1 MPNGTTHRMEMKSHK
16 VVADVGNKIPDL
28 YVYSFVGFPNE
39 TLEGVYYVLNL
50 CLKKMYCFRMVQIST
65 PSPIKKPADALTRQS
80 TASRVVAVEPETVD
94 S

>member
-39 TLEGVYYVLNL
+39 TLEGVYYVFKFMSQKDVLFQNGPNLNAFADKEARR
-50 CLKKMYCFRMVQIST
+50 CL
-65 PSPIKKPADALTRQS
+65 D
-80 TASRVVAVEPETVD
+80 
-94 S
+94 